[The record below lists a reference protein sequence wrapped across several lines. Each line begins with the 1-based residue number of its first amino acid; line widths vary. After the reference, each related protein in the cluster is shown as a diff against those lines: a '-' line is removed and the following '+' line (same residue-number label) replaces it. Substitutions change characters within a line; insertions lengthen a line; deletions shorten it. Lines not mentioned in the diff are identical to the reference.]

1 MSTAACRNP
10 YSFRREATCQY
21 DLRRAKVCPKK
32 TLVLSAIIWAVIAGG
47 ITFAFAGCAE
57 VAPAVAKIS
66 PAIAEGCAKWRE
78 AEASPAVRLALGAGT
93 IAANVAMP
101 GAGAVVADLR
111 AYGDRFCAEG
121 PPAGDVT
128 SEPER
133 ASWLATLTGNLLSAA
148 IKRL

>member
-1 MSTAACRNP
+1 MSTAACCLMPR
-10 YSFRREATCQY
+10 YVREAIIQV
-21 DLRRAKVCPKK
+21 RVPHAKVCPKK

-47 ITFAFAGCAE
+47 IAFAFAGCAE
-57 VAPAVAKIS
+57 VAPDVAKIS